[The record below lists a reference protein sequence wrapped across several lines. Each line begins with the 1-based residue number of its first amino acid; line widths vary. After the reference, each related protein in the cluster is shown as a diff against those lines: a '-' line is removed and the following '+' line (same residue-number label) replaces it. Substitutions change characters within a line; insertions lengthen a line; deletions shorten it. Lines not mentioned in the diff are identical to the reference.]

1 MAASPQP
8 CRPLSL
14 SADHSDVSSS
24 EDGREDPNVKTKRNR
39 WVSLSSPPPR
49 VFPCRCGGTAWLSL
63 FTAGRRGW
71 GARSP
76 LVTAGCLRPSG
87 RCLGGSSTSGRGQRP
102 PSLARALGWGG
113 GGQAPPAGVP
123 ALSGLLCDSGES
135 PALVLGFS
143 SAKRGGRRSP
153 GARMRRRELTAQVRV
168 APLFVVAAAPVGGK
182 AALLRDPSPQRPGPC
197 PLPTESPAK
206 GENSGSVCLRS
217 PGGQGEGSIWP
228 PGTRSW
234 QRRVRVSLKA
244 TVRPLLE
251 PAWRRVS
258 LRNWPSSGPQG
269 RVPTAAGIRSLPPA
283 WDPRP
288 GAGV

>member
-39 WVSLSSPPPR
+39 WVSLSSPR
-49 VFPCRCGGTAWLSL
+49 VFPRWEPCRCGGTARLSL
-63 FTAGRRGW
+63 FTAGRRGQG
-71 GARSP
+71 GAVPPSDCRVP
-76 LVTAGCLRPSG
+76 EAQWQVPWRLQHLRPWTAPALPGSG
-87 RCLGGSSTSGRGQRP
+87 TGL
-102 PSLARALGWGG
+102 GG

-182 AALLRDPSPQRPGPC
+182 AALLRHPSPQRPGPC

-217 PGGQGEGSIWP
+217 NQRAGRGLDMAAGHPFLAEEGEGESE
-228 PGTRSW
+228 GHRE
-234 QRRVRVSLKA
+234 A
-244 TVRPLLE
+244 TP
-251 PAWRRVS
+251 
-258 LRNWPSSGPQG
+258 
-269 RVPTAAGIRSLPPA
+269 
-283 WDPRP
+283 
-288 GAGV
+288 

>member
-1 MAASPQP
+1 MGVPVLPP
-8 CRPLSL
+8 C
-14 SADHSDVSSS
+14 
-24 EDGREDPNVKTKRNR
+24 
-39 WVSLSSPPPR
+39 LSSA
-49 VFPCRCGGTAWLSL
+49 GTVQVWGDSAAESVHSR
-63 FTAGRRGW
+63 TAGLG
-71 GARSP
+71 GAVPPSDCRVP
-76 LVTAGCLRPSG
+76 EAQWQVPWRLQHLRPWTAPALPDSG
-87 RCLGGSSTSGRGQRP
+87 T
-102 PSLARALGWGG
+102 GWG

-123 ALSGLLCDSGES
+123 ALSGLLCDFGES

-168 APLFVVAAAPVGGK
+168 APLFVVAAAPAGGK

-217 PGGQGEGSIWP
+217 PGGQGEGSMWP

-244 TVRPLLE
+244 TVRPLPE

-258 LRNWPSSGPQG
+258 LRNGPSSGPQG
-269 RVPTAAGIRSLPPA
+269 RVPAAAGIRSLPPS

>member
-39 WVSLSSPPPR
+39 WVSLSSPPR
-49 VFPCRCGGTAWLSL
+49 VFPCRCGGTARLSL
-63 FTAGRRGW
+63 FTAGQRGH

-113 GGQAPPAGVP
+113 GQAPPAVVP

-153 GARMRRRELTAQVRV
+153 GARMRRQELTAQVRV
-168 APLFVVAAAPVGGK
+168 APLFVVAAAPAGGK

-217 PGGQGEGSIWP
+217 NQRAGRGLDMATGHPFLAEEGEGESE
-228 PGTRSW
+228 GHCE
-234 QRRVRVSLKA
+234 A
-244 TVRPLLE
+244 TP
-251 PAWRRVS
+251 
-258 LRNWPSSGPQG
+258 
-269 RVPTAAGIRSLPPA
+269 
-283 WDPRP
+283 
-288 GAGV
+288 